1 MKQYVGLDVS
11 QREIA
16 MCVISETGQLVF
28 EGKAKSDPGA
38 LTDLLR
44 KHAPLAERIGFE
56 TGAMSSWL
64 WHELRRVDLPVVCI
78 DARHAHA
85 ALSVRMNKSD
95 QNDARGLAELVR
107 VGWYREVKIKSEES
121 QKVRAILVARSRL
134 VSMRRDIENQV
145 RSLIKEYGLL
155 FPRAIGQQFRNQ
167 VNELLGND
175 HQLLSV
181 TAPLLSIHEHICQQQ
196 SKFDDEVR
204 RLAKSDE
211 TMRRLMTVP
220 GVGVVTA
227 LTFRHTIDD
236 PSRFRSA
243 STVGA
248 YLGLTPRRN
257 QSGETDT
264 SGKISR
270 WGDRLLRSYLF
281 EAATVLLY
289 RTKKWSSLKVW
300 GMKLA
305 KRIGVKKARVAIARN
320 RRHPSLHLGR
330 WHLVRLGPRH
340 TGLKHTD
347 AFWPGSPGWRCPAGT
362 VVAVTSVNRL
372 VAASPHSAVHVEAPA
387 PDIIMRRLATSERTM
402 TLAMAS
408 KLPR

>member
-11 QREIA
+11 QRETA
-16 MCVISETGQLVF
+16 VCVVSETGQVIF
-28 EGKAKSDPGA
+28 EGEAKSDPGD
-38 LTDLLR
+38 LTKLLR

-64 WHELRRVDLPVVCI
+64 WHELRRVELPVVCI

-107 VGWYREVKIKSEES
+107 VGWYREIKVKSEES
-121 QKVRAILVARSRL
+121 QKIRAILVARARL

-155 FPRAIGQQFRNQ
+155 FPRAIGQQFRNT
-167 VNELLGND
+167 VNDLLGED
-175 HQLLSV
+175 HQLLIV
-181 TAPLLSIHEHICQQQ
+181 VAPLLSIHEHICRQQ
-196 SKFDDEVR
+196 SEFDDEVR
-204 RLAKSDE
+204 RLAKEDE
-211 TMRRLMTVP
+211 TTRRLMTVP
-220 GVGVVTA
+220 GVGVITA

-243 STVGA
+243 SLVGA
-248 YLGLTPRRN
+248 YLGLTPRRK

-270 WGDRLLRSYLF
+270 WGDRLLRTYLF

-289 RTKKWSSLKVW
+289 RTKKWSSLKAW
-300 GMKLA
+300 GMRLA
-305 KRIGVKKARVAIARN
+305 KRIGMQKAKVAIARKIAVI
-320 RRHPSLHLGR
+320 LHCI
-330 WHLVRLGPRH
+330 WV
-340 TGLKHTD
+340 D
-347 AFWPGSPGWRCPAGT
+347 GT
-362 VVAVTSVNRL
+362 SFEWGHAKS
-372 VAASPHSAVHVEAPA
+372 
-387 PDIIMRRLATSERTM
+387 I
-402 TLAMAS
+402 
-408 KLPR
+408 